1 VFFTSVK
8 FDRNSTVNFAVDKV
22 VELDEVFSV
31 NNRREEDFRRR
42 SLVFAGL
49 NTFRTDNG
57 CDDRGV
63 NHFAAAAG
71 ISTTIAHFL
80 SPYSLESFS
89 DITY

>member
-1 VFFTSVK
+1 MFFTSVK

-49 NTFRTDNG
+49 NTFRTDK
-57 CDDRGV
+57 GV
-63 NHFAAAAG
+63 
-71 ISTTIAHFL
+71 TTGASITLPQQQA
-80 SPYSLESFS
+80 SVQQSLTSYLL
-89 DITY
+89 IR